1 MTGTLKVE
9 LNSSR
14 QHETRSVP
22 VVVSVLDADLE
33 TVAGPESFFVSQDP
47 SFPVDPGAYVVHVD
61 PPSGQRLMKTVRV
74 VEGQQVTASFFLHE
88 LSGHETL
95 EKGALLRG
103 VDRRPGSSGLDG
115 EEYASAWAKLWRRE
129 PSGDWRLAPFAPASA
144 WNDRD
149 GISYEFQGLPRA
161 QYLVQFGGPRL
172 AWRHVAVPAHEQV
185 TIMVVPDRDL
195 PGEVIVSAITGN
207 DLAESLLGYL
217 QSGYIQNADA
227 LLAKHA
233 EELLFGKH
241 EDPIAATIGGY
252 FLLRVR
258 RLETLRSWAPNLARF
273 AWLPDGAVIDG
284 WQHCHAGKE
293 TGSTAEFD
301 QAREQ
306 FLLAAARGVPV
317 YTEGL
322 RLLIDGLNLVATPDD
337 DRQVHD
343 ALTALRRYADAVD
356 WAAVTVTFT
365 GADPTQPD
373 PAPRYG
379 VAPSTAGM
387 VFLHQVELSDLVRTG
402 FLAPDTTV
410 RLAQTPEVT
419 GTVTERGQLRLETG
433 ATFID
438 PDEAAKSASTREPW
452 LHWWDWQV
460 EPQQALATIANE
472 ARSESQRADLSDPV
486 DRLGLSTR
494 TANTLRS
501 AGLSRVT
508 DVVHRYDTLDSI
520 SGIGKRSMFEIA
532 SCLTASELNPV
543 KD

>member
-1 MTGTLKVE
+1 MSATLKVE

-14 QHETRSVP
+14 QDETRSVP

-33 TVAGPESFFVSQDP
+33 TVAGPESFLVSQDP
-47 SFPVDPGAYVVHVD
+47 SFSVDPGAYVVHVD
-61 PPSGQRLMKTVRV
+61 PPSGQRLNRTVRL
-74 VEGQQVTASFFLHE
+74 VEGQQVTASFFLQE
-88 LSGHETL
+88 LSGHEDL

-115 EEYASAWAKLWRRE
+115 EEYASAWAKLWRRA

-149 GISYEFQGLPRA
+149 GVRYEFRRLPRA
-161 QYLVQFGGPRL
+161 QHLVQIGGPRL
-172 AWRHVAVPAHEQV
+172 AWRHVAVPAHEDV
-185 TIMVVPDRDL
+185 TIIVLPDRDL
-195 PGEVIVSAITGN
+195 DGEVLVSAITGN

-217 QSGYIQNADA
+217 QSGYIQHADA

-233 EELLFGKH
+233 EALLFGKYQ
-241 EDPIAATIGGY
+241 DPIAATIGGY
-252 FLLRVR
+252 FLLRAR
-258 RLETLRSWAPNLARF
+258 RFERLRSWAPNLARF

-284 WQHCHAGKE
+284 WQHCYAGKE
-293 TGSTAEFD
+293 SGSTAEFD
-301 QAREQ
+301 AAREQ
-306 FLLAAARGVPV
+306 FLFAAARGMPV

-337 DRQVHD
+337 QQVHD

-356 WAAVTVTFT
+356 WTAVTVTFA

-410 RLAQTPEVT
+410 RLAQTSEVT
-419 GTVTERGQLRLETG
+419 GKVTERGQLRLETG
-433 ATFID
+433 ATFAD

-452 LHWWDWQV
+452 LRWWDWQV
-460 EPQQALATIANE
+460 DPQRSLATIADE
-472 ARSESQRADLSDPV
+472 ARSESARADLSDPV

-532 SCLTASELNPV
+532 SCLTASELNPA
-543 KD
+543 KG